1 MGGAAAA
8 QKARVVGVTAAAVMV
23 AAAAKEA
30 VAAAAAGR
38 VVVATGTAM
47 RAAPRAARERGVD
60 AVTAAP
66 EASQWESP
74 EARLVAAPLGA
85 VGAEGAAAAAAA
97 AAAVGEWSTATLVAE
112 GQRSCRG
119 AGQPR
124 SCS

>member
-97 AAAVGEWSTATLVAE
+97 AAVGEWSTATLVAE

>member
-97 AAAVGEWSTATLVAE
+97 AVREWSTATLVAE

>member
-97 AAAVGEWSTATLVAE
+97 AAVREWSTATLVAE

>member
-97 AAAVGEWSTATLVAE
+97 AAVREWSTATLVAE
-112 GQRSCRG
+112 GPRSCRG